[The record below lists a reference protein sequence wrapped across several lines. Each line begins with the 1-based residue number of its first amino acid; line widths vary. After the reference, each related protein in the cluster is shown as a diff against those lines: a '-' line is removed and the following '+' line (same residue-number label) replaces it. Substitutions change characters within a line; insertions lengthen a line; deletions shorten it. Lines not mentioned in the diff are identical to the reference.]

1 MRHDLQVE
9 GFRFRLRPV
18 VEADAAFIVG
28 LRTDPQLG
36 RYLHETSPRVEDQV
50 AWIRAYEDRPD
61 DYYFVVEDG
70 PSHEPVGAIGI
81 YDIDRGTGRAE
92 WGRWLIRKD
101 SAAALES
108 VVLVHRAGFEALDL
122 RTMVSCTILENEQVV
137 SFHRSFGANLGRTL
151 PAHFAIRGAHY
162 DAVEYEVSS
171 ESWTALR
178 TRLERM
184 TSRLAGR

>member
-1 MRHDLQVE
+1 MRHDLRIE
-9 GFRFRLRPV
+9 GFRFGLRPV

-61 DYYFVVEDG
+61 DYYFIVEDG
-70 PSHEPVGAIGI
+70 RSHDPVGAIGI
-81 YDIDRGTGRAE
+81 YDIDRDTGHAE

-108 VVLVHRAGFEALDL
+108 VLLVHRVGFEALGL
-122 RTMVSCTILENEQVV
+122 QTMVSCTIVENEQVV
-137 SFHRSFGANLGRTL
+137 SFHRSFGASEGRTL
-151 PAHFAIRGAHY
+151 PGHFAIRGASY
-162 DAVEYEVSS
+162 DAVEYEVGR
-171 ESWTALR
+171 ESWTTLR
-178 TRLERM
+178 ARLERM